1 MVQKAKSEDDHLRP
15 GEAKVKAKAKEGA
28 CLQDQTKAASFAGL
42 RTTGRANALRL
53 GNIRHRI
60 GLGRIRRQIQLHRLR
75 EKQNSHVTITVPGR
89 AQR

>member
-15 GEAKVKAKAKEGA
+15 GEAKAKAKEGA

-53 GNIRHRI
+53 GNILPGI
-60 GLGRIRRQIQLHRLR
+60 VPGRIRRQIQLHRLR